1 VPNDPVDRRLEADGS
16 GEVRMVRLGRGF
28 VIGMLLAV
36 ACGATRGEDAAPL
49 PPADRSLAVD
59 EPLENAVVPGAPLG
73 EPPPEATVT
82 EPPVV
87 VEEPFLVEPYGP
99 PDHASVGET
108 PPFAPSVGCAAAG
121 AGRPQAYAIAD
132 VLFLQRDNQ
141 STDQLLAASAGQAV
155 ITTGQLQFATQP
167 GLRLFVGAVND
178 SDAGWEVGYLGVWGM
193 FASRTAGG
201 TDNLQTPDPLALLVP
216 EFNDRSLARA
226 TYASTLNSAEI
237 NVFSRADDGGFCR
250 GAAEPWRRCAGYCR
264 GTFDW
269 LAGVRWAGLDEA
281 ADLTLT
287 GGASPD
293 PGLYSLRSSTNLF
306 GAQLGGRGRMEW
318 ERWAFEGWAKVA
330 LCGSALSQSQ
340 DPIVDPVVPDP
351 PIRPAQSAFEGGVG
365 FIGDL
370 NATLVYR
377 LTETWGLR
385 AGYNLIWLSGVA
397 LAPNQ
402 FDFGAQS
409 TSGSGLNG
417 GAGLYLHGA
426 SLGLEAR
433 W

>member
-1 VPNDPVDRRLEADGS
+1 MLRLEWGL
-16 GEVRMVRLGRGF
+16 M
-28 VIGMLLAV
+28 IGMLLAA
-36 ACGATRGEDAAPL
+36 ACGAVHGEDAAIL
-49 PPADRSLAVD
+49 PAADRSLLVD

-73 EPPPEATVT
+73 EPAPEATVAELPLAGD
-82 EPPVV
+82 EPVGVESFGPLDTAAPDAALGEVV
-87 VEEPFLVEPYGP
+87 PFVAEA
-99 PDHASVGET
+99 DT
-108 PPFAPSVGCAAAG
+108 
-121 AGRPQAYAIAD
+121 GRSQAYVIAD
-132 VLFLQRDNQ
+132 AVFLQRDNQ
-141 STDQLLAASAGQAV
+141 STDQLLAARLGQAV
-155 ITTGQLQFATQP
+155 ITTGQLTFATQP
-167 GLRLFVGAVND
+167 GLRLFAGAVND
-178 SDAGWEVGYLGVWGM
+178 CDAGWEVGYLGVWGM
-193 FASRTAGG
+193 FATRTAGG
-201 TDNLQTPDPLALLVP
+201 VDDLQAADPLSLLVP

-237 NVFSRADDGGFCR
+237 NVFSRNDDGGFCR

-264 GTFDW
+264 GTVDW

-281 ADLTLT
+281 AGLTLS
-287 GGASPD
+287 GGTSPD
-293 PGLYSLRSSTNLF
+293 PGLYTLRSTTNLF

-318 ERWAFEGWAKVA
+318 ERWAIEGWAKVA

-340 DPIVDPVVPDP
+340 DAIVDPAVPDP
-351 PIRPAQSAFEGGVG
+351 PIRPARSAFEGGVG

-377 LTETWGLR
+377 LTDTWGLR

-402 FDFGAQS
+402 FDFNADS

-426 SLGLEAR
+426 NLGLEAR

>member
-1 VPNDPVDRRLEADGS
+1 MIRWTVGS
-16 GEVRMVRLGRGF
+16 PSAAPGNVRMLRVGPGF
-28 VIGMLLAV
+28 VLGMLLAT
-36 ACGATRGEDAAPL
+36 ACAAVRGEDATVL
-49 PPADRSLAVD
+49 PERSLLVE
-59 EPLENAVVPGAPLG
+59 EPAENAVVPGAPLG
-73 EPPPEATVT
+73 EPPPDAAVI
-82 EPPVV
+82 
-87 VEEPFLVEPYGP
+87 EEPLVVDALGPSDAADGEVVLGEPL
-99 PDHASVGET
+99 
-108 PPFAPSVGCAAAG
+108 PPFVAADGVAAG
-121 AGRPQAYAIAD
+121 AGHPQAYVIAD
-132 VLFLQRDNQ
+132 AIFLQRDNQ
-141 STDQLLAASAGQAV
+141 STDQLLAARAGQAV

-167 GLRLFVGAVND
+167 GLRLFAGAVND
-178 SDAGWEVGYLGVWGM
+178 CDAGWEVGYLGVWGM
-193 FASRTAGG
+193 YATRTAGG
-201 TDNLQTPDPLALLVP
+201 IDDLQAADPLALIVP

-226 TYASTLNSAEI
+226 TYASTLNTAEI
-237 NVFSRADDGGFCR
+237 SVFSRHDDGGFCR

-269 LAGVRWAGLDEA
+269 LAGVRWAGLDESA
-281 ADLTLT
+281 GLTLS
-287 GGASPD
+287 GGTSAD
-293 PGLYSLRSSTNLF
+293 PGIYSLRSTTNLF

-351 PIRPAQSAFEGGVG
+351 PIRRAQSAFEGGVG

-377 LTETWGLR
+377 LTDTWGLR

-402 FDFGAQS
+402 FDFGAES